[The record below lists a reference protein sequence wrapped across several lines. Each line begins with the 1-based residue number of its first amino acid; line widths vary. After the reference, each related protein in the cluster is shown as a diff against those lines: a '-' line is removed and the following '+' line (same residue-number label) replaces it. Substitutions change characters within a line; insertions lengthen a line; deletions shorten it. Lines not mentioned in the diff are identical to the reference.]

1 MFTSRAPQS
10 APDLETARKNARVL
24 VIDDQEWPYQE
35 LFERDGY
42 HIERWAEVR
51 NLSQLTDGHY
61 NLILLDIQ
69 GIGLSESQK
78 LQGLGILEHIKTTN
92 PAQSVIIYSSKS
104 QKPSANKYLSMAD
117 AVFDKASQY
126 TEFKTVI
133 DNILTNRTS
142 FDYFIAVM
150 NKQLGTDAA
159 RAPKSV
165 QLALRA
171 ARSGRTE
178 RLSKYLSRTLSNP
191 NQVATILGIV
201 AAGIKVVR
209 AISE

>member
-1 MFTSRAPQS
+1 MFASRTPQS

-126 TEFKTVI
+126 TEFKAVI
-133 DNILTNRTS
+133 DSILTNRTS

-150 NKQLGTDAA
+150 NKQLGVDAA
-159 RAPKSV
+159 RAPRAV

-171 ARSGRTE
+171 ARSGRTDG
-178 RLSKYLSRTLSNP
+178 LSKYLSKTLSNP
-191 NQVATILGIV
+191 NQVTTILGIV